1 MVSKLY
7 ESTIKHQ
14 IFHVKCVNYTVGEL
28 YLNIIILKIQRDFI
42 HVFAKKKANI
52 ILNEMLKSCIKKK
65 LSLFFFKILQE
76 AFVRMVK
83 S

>member
-42 HVFAKKKANI
+42 HVFAKKKS
-52 ILNEMLKSCIKKK
+52 KHHT
-65 LSLFFFKILQE
+65 
-76 AFVRMVK
+76 
-83 S
+83 